1 MRKILRQF
9 KSFAL
14 SGSMLDLALG
24 FIIGTAFASVVT
36 SATDNLL
43 TPLISAI
50 FGKANF
56 GKLHG
61 SINGTRITYGTFLEA
76 LLNFV
81 LFAALLFFILKA
93 ITSIGLGRARIFE
106 ERQCPYCMEYVN
118 PEAIVCK
125 VCRQPL
131 VDELPPLAS
140 AEARADKLR
149 ERRHIKIDLPS
160 IELDFK
166 DLSIPRR
173 RRATATTTT
182 TTQAVAVVPVIVQS
196 TVDGSAVDGSAVDES
211 VVGES
216 EGRASDVD

>member
-93 ITSIGLGRARIFE
+93 ITSIGLGRARVFE

-125 VCRQPL
+125 VCRLPL

-140 AEARADKLR
+140 AEARVNKLR

-160 IELDFK
+160 IELDIK
-166 DLSIPRR
+166 DLPIPRR
-173 RRATATTTT
+173 RKATTTT
-182 TTQAVAVVPVIVQS
+182 TTTTTQTVAVVPVIVQR
-196 TVDGSAVDGSAVDES
+196 TVDDSAVDES
-211 VVGES
+211 AVGES
-216 EGRASDVD
+216 EGRAAAAD